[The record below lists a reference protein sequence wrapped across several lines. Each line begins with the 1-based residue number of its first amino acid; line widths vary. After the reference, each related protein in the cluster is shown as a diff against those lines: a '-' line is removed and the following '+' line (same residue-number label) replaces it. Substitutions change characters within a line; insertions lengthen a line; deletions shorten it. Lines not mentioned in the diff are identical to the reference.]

1 MGKGQIKE
9 SEIRF
14 NCQLSKEDLI
24 KLGNIAKEECR
35 TRNNLIR
42 KILMDYI
49 KEYELKNRR

>member
-24 KLGNIAKEECR
+24 KLGNIAKEERR

>member
-1 MGKGQIKE
+1 MSKGQIKE